1 MNNQLSIAYRLA
13 GAGWADCTLESDGTS
28 AKVSASYLSNA
39 LGNLVLSAVAV
50 ASGFRITEFG
60 FDEEPGEYRWVI
72 EAVDNSV
79 IRLRILEFKELW
91 GMSPTKEVALSSRS
105 PRRRFC
111 MQRPFTH
118 APLVCLKCTG
128 WKATQKSGSSIHFR
142 SENWRCLL
150 MQLPSGRNDA

>member
-13 GAGWADCTLESDGTS
+13 GAGWADCTLESNGTS

-91 GMSPTKEVALSSRS
+91 GHEPNERGSPVFEISTTPLLYAKAVHACATSMLEVHGLEGYAEKWIEHPFPERELALL
-105 PRRRFC
+105 
-111 MQRPFTH
+111 
-118 APLVCLKCTG
+118 A
-128 WKATQKSGSSIHFR
+128 
-142 SENWRCLL
+142 
-150 MQLPSGRNDA
+150 DAIAAW